1 MPRART
7 APTSL
12 SNSTNPPTLTH
23 PPYAFAYSRSRTR
36 RRLCCTQSD
45 GVGVILRGDHHAMDG
60 KGRPTLL
67 SRSKSVRVEKS
78 DKYGV
83 EWVDDKEVKS
93 CTGCG
98 KTTTRGFSLAC

>member
-1 MPRART
+1 
-7 APTSL
+7 
-12 SNSTNPPTLTH
+12 
-23 PPYAFAYSRSRTR
+23 
-36 RRLCCTQSD
+36 
-45 GVGVILRGDHHAMDG
+45 MDG

-98 KTTTRGFSLAC
+98 KTTTRGFSHAC